1 MEISDRDRVEELSS
15 FYSDDGSRE
24 AYVLLNHE
32 NKEYEVMMVTCEG
45 KNFSVKEVR
54 SMENHNERY
63 AEDCAE
69 NWVLGVI
76 G

>member
-1 MEISDRDRVEELSS
+1 MEVGDRDRVEELSS

-76 G
+76 E

>member
-1 MEISDRDRVEELSS
+1 MEVGDRDRVEELSS

-24 AYVLLNHE
+24 AHVLLNHE
-32 NKEYEVMMVTCEG
+32 KKEYEVMMVTCEG

-76 G
+76 E

>member
-1 MEISDRDRVEELSS
+1 MEVSDRDRVEELSS
-15 FYSDDGSRE
+15 FYSDDGNRE

-32 NKEYEVMMVTCEG
+32 NKEYEVMMITCEG
-45 KNFSVKEVR
+45 KNFTVKEVR

-76 G
+76 E

>member
-1 MEISDRDRVEELSS
+1 MEVGDRDRVEELSS

-24 AYVLLNHE
+24 AYVLLDHE
-32 NKEYEVMMVTCEG
+32 RKRYEVMMVTCEG
-45 KNFSVKEVR
+45 ESFKVHEVR

-76 G
+76 E

>member
-1 MEISDRDRVEELSS
+1 MEIGDRDRVEELSS

-76 G
+76 E

>member
-45 KNFSVKEVR
+45 KNFSVKEGR
-54 SMENHNERY
+54 AMENHNERY

>member
-76 G
+76 E

>member
-1 MEISDRDRVEELSS
+1 MKVGDRDRVEKLSS
-15 FYSDDGSRE
+15 FYSDDGNRE
-24 AYVLLNHE
+24 AYVFLNHE
-32 NKEYEVMMVTCEG
+32 KKRYEVMMVTCEG
-45 KNFSVKEVR
+45 KSFKVCEVW

>member
-1 MEISDRDRVEELSS
+1 MKVSDRDRVEELSS

-76 G
+76 E

>member
-1 MEISDRDRVEELSS
+1 MEIIDRDRVEELSS

-76 G
+76 E

>member
-1 MEISDRDRVEELSS
+1 MEVSDRDRVEELSS
-15 FYSDDGSRE
+15 FYSDDGNRE

-45 KNFSVKEVR
+45 KSFTVKEVR

-76 G
+76 E

>member
-1 MEISDRDRVEELSS
+1 MEVSDRDRVEELSS

-76 G
+76 E

>member
-45 KNFSVKEVR
+45 KSFSVKEVR

-76 G
+76 E

>member
-1 MEISDRDRVEELSS
+1 MEVGDKDRVEELSS
-15 FYSDDGSRE
+15 FYSDDGNRE
-24 AYVLLNHE
+24 AYVLLNLE
-32 NKEYEVMMVTCEG
+32 KKEYEVMMVTCEG
-45 KNFSVKEVR
+45 KSFTVKEVR

-76 G
+76 E

>member
-1 MEISDRDRVEELSS
+1 MEIGDRDRVEELSS

-45 KNFSVKEVR
+45 KNFSVKEMR

-76 G
+76 E

>member
-1 MEISDRDRVEELSS
+1 MEVGDRDRVEELSS
-15 FYSDDGSRE
+15 FYSDDGNRE
-24 AYVLLNHE
+24 AYVLLNLE
-32 NKEYEVMMVTCEG
+32 KKEYEVMMVTCEG
-45 KNFSVKEVR
+45 KSFTVKEVR

-76 G
+76 E